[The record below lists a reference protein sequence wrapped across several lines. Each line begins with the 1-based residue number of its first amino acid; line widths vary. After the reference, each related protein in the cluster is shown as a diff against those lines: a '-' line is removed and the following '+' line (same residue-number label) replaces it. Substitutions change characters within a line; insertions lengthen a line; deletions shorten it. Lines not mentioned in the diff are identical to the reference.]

1 MPRSRHGVPPMRVTL
16 VSLAALAVSMVF
28 LLPILWMISASIRNP
43 RQQFDV
49 DGLGIPWID
58 FEPTFAAWTHELAV
72 PRVQEGLLNSTLI
85 ALGAMALAALL
96 GVPAAWALA
105 RQARHGN
112 RRRSDIIAGLMLAAR
127 VVPPIVLMIP
137 LYLMTDWVGLLDS
150 ILPLILVNASLV
162 LPFIIIIMRQT
173 FLDLPVELEEAAML
187 DGAPAR
193 VVLFRII
200 LPVSTPALAA
210 SALIA
215 LAYVWNDYLFAF
227 SFFRL
232 ELWTMPIMIT
242 AGGGGAGG
250 MVRTTIAIM
259 LPAIVALVAQ
269 RYIVRGLTLGAVSK

>member
-1 MPRSRHGVPPMRVTL
+1 MRAAV
-16 VSLAALAVSMVF
+16 VSVAALAVTIVF
-28 LLPILWMISASIRNP
+28 LLPILWMFSASVRGP
-43 RQQFDV
+43 GQRFDV
-49 DGLGIPWID
+49 GGLGIPWID
-58 FEPTFAAWTHELAV
+58 FDPTFAPWMQELAV

-85 ALGAMALAALL
+85 AVGAMVLASLL

-105 RQARHGN
+105 RQARRG
-112 RRRSDIIAGLMLAAR
+112 RKRRSDVITGLMLAAR

-137 LYLMTDWVGLLDS
+137 LYLMTDWVGLIDTM
-150 ILPLILVNASLV
+150 LPLILVNASLV
-162 LPFIIIIMRQT
+162 LPFIIVIMRQT
-173 FLDLPVELEEAAML
+173 FLDLPIELEEAAML
-187 DGAPAR
+187 DGAPPW

-242 AGGGGAGG
+242 AGGGGANG
-250 MVRTTIAIM
+250 MVRTAIAIM
-259 LPAIVALVAQ
+259 VPAIIALVAQ
-269 RYIVRGLTLGAVSK
+269 RYIVRGLTFGAVSK